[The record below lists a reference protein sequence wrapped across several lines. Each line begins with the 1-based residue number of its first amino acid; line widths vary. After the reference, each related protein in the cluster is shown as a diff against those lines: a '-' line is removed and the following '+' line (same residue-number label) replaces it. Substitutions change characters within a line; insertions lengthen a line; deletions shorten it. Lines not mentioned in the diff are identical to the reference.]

1 MNDEVYYGRK
11 RPETEDDILL
21 DYYMIRES
29 VCDDYCNLIRY
40 GVKVIKTVGYGGG
53 GKTVELK
60 QINNI
65 FYREEEADSFLKLI
79 MRNTVTPMT
88 LMDVVEDYI
97 AASIEEET
105 A

>member
-1 MNDEVYYGRK
+1 MNDEIFYGREEI
-11 RPETEDDILL
+11 RTVNNMAL

-29 VCDDYCNLIRY
+29 ICDDYCNLMRY
-40 GVKVIKTVGYGGG
+40 GVKIIKTTKSPGG

-65 FYREEEADSFLKLI
+65 FYREADADEFLKLI
-79 MRNTVTPMT
+79 MRNKVTPVT

-97 AASIEEET
+97 IDSLDRTSA
-105 A
+105 